1 MELNFIILVTTLCFT
16 IGLALHIM
24 VETRKDRQERDR
36 QEKEKQKRIK
46 DMLKKLDWKQKV

>member
-24 VETRKDRQERDR
+24 VEKGKDRRERER